1 MEFRV
6 CFKDLSSSS
15 KLEEY
20 GTSYIVER
28 QVMSPGFFICIVDL
42 KGLTN

>member
-15 KLEEY
+15 KLEY

-28 QVMSPGFFICIVDL
+28 QVMSPGFFIGIVDL